1 MNLKVYEIAY
11 DETLTVDGTVA
22 AQLISYDVVFSDQ
35 GPQGIQGIQ
44 GIQGPTGTSALT
56 NRGDIL
62 YRNATVP
69 DRLAIGTAG
78 QFLTVN
84 TGATAP
90 EWATITKST
99 VGLSNVDNTSDAN
112 KPVSTATQ
120 TALNLK
126 ANLASPTFTGTVS
139 GITKSMVGLSNADNT
154 SDANKP
160 ISSATQTALDGK
172 ASSAAGVPS
181 GGTTGQVL
189 RKKTNT
195 SYDTEWG
202 TGGVTYGTTA
212 GTACEGN
219 DSRIATIRSNSI
231 TTSQGSNSG
240 GSGGT
245 ITMRGGVTGLDGI
258 GGNAGSINL
267 QGSDNRSEGAY
278 NGGTIDLSAGVGGG
292 GNITSVG
299 NNENAGGSITMSGGD
314 GVGSVGGSINTSGGI
329 SGQQSAS
336 GGSINT
342 SGGNNG
348 AGGSINTSNN
358 GGSINT
364 AGGPNGV
371 GGQINTSNGG
381 GNINTNGYWNDGDQ
395 YGNVGGTINI
405 SGGEGGGG
413 GSILMYGDQFDNG
426 GSITT
431 YDGGG
436 SINTR
441 GTGSIE
447 LGQSGTRTTLTGTAT
462 ANRAISLPDLDGTLA
477 LTQQAGDY
485 EVTDATKG
493 YILKSPNNSRWRIT
507 IDNDGILSSTKL

>member
-35 GPQGIQGIQ
+35 GTQGIQGIQ

-90 EWATITKST
+90 EWTTITKST
-99 VGLSNVDNTSDAN
+99 VGLGNVDNTSDTN

-139 GITKSMVGLSNADNT
+139 GITKSMVGLGNADNT

-160 ISSATQTALDGK
+160 VSTATQTALDGK
-172 ASSAAGVPS
+172 ASSAAGVPA

-219 DSRIATIRSNSI
+219 DGRI
-231 TTSQGSNSG
+231 SG
-240 GSGGT
+240 LGSG
-245 ITMRGGVTGLDGI
+245 VLNSTGQGHLVISGPSGI
-258 GGNAGSINL
+258 SIPEFGLVIEAEEKKISIN
-267 QGSDNRSEGAY
+267 GS
-278 NGGTIDLSAGVGGG
+278 
-292 GNITSVG
+292 
-299 NNENAGGSITMSGGD
+299 
-314 GVGSVGGSINTSGGI
+314 
-329 SGQQSAS
+329 
-336 GGSINT
+336 
-342 SGGNNG
+342 
-348 AGGSINTSNN
+348 
-358 GGSINT
+358 
-364 AGGPNGV
+364 
-371 GGQINTSNGG
+371 
-381 GNINTNGYWNDGDQ
+381 
-395 YGNVGGTINI
+395 
-405 SGGEGGGG
+405 
-413 GSILMYGDQFDNG
+413 
-426 GSITT
+426 
-431 YDGGG
+431 
-436 SINTR
+436 
-441 GTGSIE
+441 E
-447 LGQSGTRTTLTGTAT
+447 LYFPAD
-462 ANRAISLPDLDGTLA
+462 AIGTLA
-477 LTQQAGDY
+477 LTQQATDY

-493 YILKSPNNSRWRIT
+493 VILKSPNNSRWRIT
-507 IDNDGILSSTKL
+507 IDNDGNLSSTKL